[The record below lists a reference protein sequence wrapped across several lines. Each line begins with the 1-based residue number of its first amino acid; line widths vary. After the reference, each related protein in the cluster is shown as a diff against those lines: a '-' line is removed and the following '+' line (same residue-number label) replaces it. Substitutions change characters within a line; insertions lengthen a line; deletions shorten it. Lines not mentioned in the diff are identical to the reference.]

1 MTVYVPDPTDDTL
14 WHGLLTSWLLALE
27 AEHKSPATL
36 TNYRWAPLQFH
47 TWLADTGRPTND
59 VADISPALVREWLA
73 HLLTTRSDSTAAARY
88 VGLRQWCHWLI
99 AEGEVATDPMA
110 NVRKPSVGE
119 KVAHVL
125 SPDELTALLDTC
137 AGPDFTSLR
146 DRAIIMLFA
155 DTGMRLGA
163 LAGLKLPDVDLRERV
178 AAIHTKGDRHLVVP
192 YGANTARALDRYL
205 RARRRERYGDL
216 QWLWLSSTNK
226 GHLTPNGITQMLR
239 RRGPQAGVPGL
250 HPHMFRHTFA
260 DAWLEAGGS
269 ETGLMD
275 IAGWKSRQMVGRY
288 AAVRRSE
295 RARAEHRRL
304 SPMDNR

>member
-1 MTVYVPDPTDDTL
+1 MPTYVPNPDDDRL
-14 WHGLLTSWLLALE
+14 WYGLLSSWLLALE
-27 AEHKSPATL
+27 AENKSDRTIG
-36 TNYRWAPLQFH
+36 NYRWAPLQFH
-47 TWLADTGRPTND
+47 AWLVQTGQGTDDVRDITPELVRAWLADIGKRWT
-59 VADISPALVREWLA
+59 
-73 HLLTTRSDSTAAARY
+73 DSTAAARY

-99 AEGEVATDPMA
+99 AEGEVETDPMA

-125 SPDELTALLDTC
+125 SPDEVDALLSGC
-137 AGPDFTSLR
+137 EGSDFTDVR
-146 DRAIIMLFA
+146 DRAILMLFA

-163 LAGLKLPDVDLRERV
+163 CAGIKLPELDLRERV
-178 AAIHTKGDRHLVVP
+178 VAIHTKGDRHLVVP
-192 YGANTARALDRYL
+192 FGANTARALDRYL
-205 RARRRERYGDL
+205 RARRRAKWAEL
-216 QWLWLSSTNK
+216 QWLWLSTNNK
-226 GHLTPNGITQMLR
+226 GHLTANGITQMLR
-239 RRGPQAGVPGL
+239 RRGAKAGVPGL

-260 DAWLEAGGS
+260 DRWLDAGGS

-288 AAVRRSE
+288 AAARRAE

>member
-1 MTVYVPDPTDDTL
+1 MPIYVPDPTDDRL
-14 WHGLLTSWLLALE
+14 WYGLLSSWLLSLE
-27 AEHKSPATL
+27 AENKSPATL
-36 TNYRWAPLQFH
+36 NNYRWAPLQFH
-47 TWLADTGRPTND
+47 AWLVQTGRGTDD
-59 VADISPALVREWLA
+59 VRGITPDLVREWLA
-73 HLLTTRSDSTAAARY
+73 HLGKTRTDSTAAARY

-99 AEGEVATDPMA
+99 AEREVDTDPMA
-110 NVRKPSVGE
+110 NVRKPRVGE

-125 SPDELTALLDTC
+125 SDDELSALLDTC
-137 AGPDFTSLR
+137 AGGDFADLR
-146 DRAIIMLFA
+146 DRAIVMLFA

-163 LAGLKLPDVDLRERV
+163 CAGLKLVDVDLRERV

-192 YGANTARALDRYL
+192 FGANTAQALDRYL
-205 RARRRERYGDL
+205 RARRREKYSEL

-239 RRGPQAGVPGL
+239 RRGAKAGVPGL
-250 HPHMFRHTFA
+250 HPHLFRHTFA
-260 DAWLEAGGS
+260 DRWLDAGGS

-288 AAVRRSE
+288 AAARRTE